1 MLKEFREFISKGNLV
16 EIAIAFIMGLAFA
29 AVVTAFTAMVLGA
42 IAYVFGS
49 TEGFDDLGVHKN
61 GVLVI
66 PIGTFILAV
75 INFLIVAVVLFL
87 VVKAYNRFKKEEEA
101 AGPTEV
107 ELLTQIRDELARR
120 QPQAPRV
127 DCVDRQQRS

>member
-49 TEGFDDLGVHKN
+49 TEGFADLGVHKD

-75 INFLIVAVVLFL
+75 INFLIVALVLFL

-120 QPQAPRV
+120 
-127 DCVDRQQRS
+127 